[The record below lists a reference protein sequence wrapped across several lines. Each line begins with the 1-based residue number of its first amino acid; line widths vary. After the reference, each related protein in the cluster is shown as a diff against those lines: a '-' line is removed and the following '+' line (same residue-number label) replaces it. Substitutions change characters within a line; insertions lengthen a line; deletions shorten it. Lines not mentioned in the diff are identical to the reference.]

1 LSLRGAQMAT
11 NKQSGRGPIS
21 ELHLELEPFG
31 DFLLTKRGSLI
42 GAIELTGRGPDGLS
56 KEDYLALSLI
66 ARSIYQGFSEEIS
79 ITQYYSHFDNPS
91 ISLQKRE
98 HLVSKLLSERRQ
110 EYLSEQ
116 KLTSSSI
123 VHYFEIDP
131 PEALGKLSVGP
142 ALKHLVLAAG
152 NKQSREIV
160 KNMLSGN
167 RMIMCFLDDLERMQ
181 QELETT
187 INDVVSKWGAL
198 MNCRQLPL
206 AEVWGHCR
214 FLSNLNPDL
223 LTTGKHEPIP
233 AERWDAVLSDGGRQ
247 AVTVANMDAMRLS
260 GEENIYARILSVTR
274 FGTGEVTPGIWAAN
288 PGSPV
293 RQAHNYILMVRSKPI
308 SKFKQALMF
317 SSKANELERQG
328 LNVMSMLQGTGEQT
342 AVEKKAAMKAG
353 VREKLEELES
363 AEMVDDR
370 WWNSHGM
377 AVVFNQNPRI
387 LKNTSIALKRS
398 MDQCGFSA
406 CWETV
411 DLPDAWRTFLPAGG
425 TFSIRDMEFTTS
437 QVAAASM
444 LYRASEGQLT
454 VSDLRGEEAQY
465 IFASEDGTPFHFSPW
480 VGGRCVVF
488 GVGPIR
494 SGKSFTKNTLAC
506 HFLKYGGLFRGID
519 VDQGCEP
526 VAEAFGDDG
535 GIFRVEEGNTKG
547 FNPFVMAE
555 GPEDMRFIAHL
566 KNQILQ
572 MLETNDS
579 EELRKLEVHEQSQLD
594 HAIQATLRLP
604 ANLQRL
610 STVVNHAGKE
620 FQTKLA
626 RWVNG
631 GMYAHLFDQEHDAMG
646 ARDQKMVAFNLQG
659 VKEDAIALPLV
670 MTEVFS
676 RVLRTFEDPRYRNV
690 QKYLDIDE
698 AHILLKIPYALNT
711 LVRAIRTWGKMN
723 AGVGLWTQSPQ
734 EFYNVPDWPALRS
747 AASTFFFMADPH
759 MDQGLYQKTF
769 PLTAGECEAIRGLVP
784 KREAYIVQPEL
795 GISKKVILDVEPEQY
810 VISTSNPVEAEMRRL
825 NRQTYGIEEGYRQ
838 TAIQLGLINEE
849 REVLSA

>member
-1 LSLRGAQMAT
+1 MAT
-11 NKQSGRGPIS
+11 KKQSGRGSIS

-31 DFLLTKRGSLI
+31 NFLLTKRGSLI

-56 KEDYLALSLI
+56 QEDYLALSLI
-66 ARSIYQGFSEEIS
+66 ARNIYQGFAEEIS

-91 ISLQKRE
+91 IALKERK
-98 HLVSKLLSERRQ
+98 HPVSKLLSERRQ
-110 EYLSEQ
+110 EFLLGQ
-116 KLTSSSI
+116 KLTSSNI

-131 PEALGKLSVGP
+131 PETLSKLSLGP
-142 ALKHLVLAAG
+142 ALKHLAFAVT
-152 NKQSREIV
+152 NPQSREII

-167 RMIMCFLDDLERMQ
+167 RMLMCFLDDLERMG
-181 QELETT
+181 QELQTT
-187 INDVVSKWGAL
+187 ISDVCAKWGAL
-198 MNCRQLPL
+198 MNCRQLALP
-206 AEVWGHCR
+206 EVWGHCR
-214 FLSNLNPDL
+214 FLSNLNPAL
-223 LTTGKHEPIP
+223 LTTGKSEPIP
-233 AERWDAVLSDGGRQ
+233 AERWDAHLSDGSRQ
-247 AVTVANMDAMRLS
+247 AVTVSNMDAMRLS
-260 GEENIYARILSVTR
+260 GEENTYARILSVTR
-274 FGTGEVTPGIWAAN
+274 FGGGEVTPGIWAAN

-293 RQAHNYILMVRSKPI
+293 RQAHNFVLMVRSKPI

-317 SSKANELERQG
+317 SSKSNELERQG
-328 LNVMSMLQGTGEQT
+328 MNIVEMIQGNENKS
-342 AVEKKAAMKAG
+342 AVEKKASMKAA
-353 VREKLEELES
+353 VREKLDELEA
-363 AEMVDDR
+363 AEMIDDR
-370 WWNSHGM
+370 WWNAHGM
-377 AVVFNQNPRI
+377 VVVFNQDPKA

-398 MDQCGFSA
+398 MDKCGFSA

-425 TFSIRDMEFTTS
+425 SFSIRDVEFTTS
-437 QVAAASM
+437 QLGASSM

-465 IFASEDGTPFHFSPW
+465 VFASEDGTPFHFSPW

-535 GIFRVEEGNTKG
+535 GIFRVEEGNMRG

-555 GPEDMRFIAHL
+555 GPDDMVFIAHL

-572 MLETNDS
+572 MLATNDS
-579 EELRKLEVHEQSQLD
+579 EELRKLEMHEQSQLD

-604 ANLQRL
+604 KELQRL
-610 STVVNHAGKE
+610 STVANHAGKE
-620 FQTKLA
+620 FQGKLK

-631 GMYAHLFDQEHDAMG
+631 GMYAHLFDQERDAMG
-646 ARDQKMVAFNLQG
+646 ARDQKIVAFNLQG
-659 VKEDAIALPLV
+659 VKEDPIALPLV
-670 MTEVFS
+670 MTEIFS
-676 RVLRTFEDPRYRNV
+676 RVLRTFEDKRYRNV

-698 AHILLKIPYALNT
+698 AHILLGIPYALNT
-711 LVRAIRTWGKMN
+711 LVRAIRTWGKMQ

-734 EFYNVPDWPALRS
+734 EFVNVPDWPALRS

-769 PLTAGECEAIRGLVP
+769 PLTAGECEAIKSLVP

-810 VISTSNPVEAEMRRL
+810 VISTSNPVEAEMRRK
-825 NRQTYGIEEGYRQ
+825 NREVYGIEEGYKR
-838 TAIQLGLINEE
+838 TAIQLGLREE
-849 REVLSA
+849 GEEALHG